1 MAKRPLEIGPEVS
14 CLFRWDISIPPNPSV
29 DANAEATRANA
40 QAQQDMRAPHG

>member
-1 MAKRPLEIGPEVS
+1 V
-14 CLFRWDISIPPNPSV
+14 FISVGYIYTPNPSV